1 MVSFT
6 ERRGDTSY
14 TSMKPF
20 HSLEDSSKFIGEL
33 LDCWSNDGN
42 IFTGNKELFKS
53 QIISW
58 ALTKYR
64 RGQLVKLYSQNSDLD
79 IRIREI

>member
-6 ERRGDTSY
+6 ERRGITSY

-20 HSLEDSSKFIGEL
+20 HNLEASSKFIGEL
-33 LDCWSNDGN
+33 LDCWSKDGN
-42 IFTGNKELFKS
+42 TFTGNKNLFNS
-53 QIISW
+53 QVISW
-58 ALTKYR
+58 ALTKYP
-64 RGQLVKLYSQNSDLD
+64 RGRLVNLYSQDSELD